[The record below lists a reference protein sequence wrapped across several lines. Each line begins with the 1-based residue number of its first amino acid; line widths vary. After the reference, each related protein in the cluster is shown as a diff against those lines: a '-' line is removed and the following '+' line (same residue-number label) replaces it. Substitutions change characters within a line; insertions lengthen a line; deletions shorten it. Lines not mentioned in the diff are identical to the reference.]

1 MVTTLQKIRD
11 APLLEMHGP
20 TMDVQNVAWELLRAV
35 VTNNRAHRV
44 PKDGINLKWV
54 KKYAQNVRKVN
65 ILVQQGRQFVRIA

>member
-54 KKYAQNVRKVN
+54 KKYAKNVRKVN
-65 ILVQQGRQFVRIA
+65 ILVQQGRQFVKIA

>member
-1 MVTTLQKIRD
+1 MVTTMQKTRD

-65 ILVQQGRQFVRIA
+65 ILVQQGRQFVKIA